1 MQSQYEKPEQ
11 IATAIH
17 QGSQEAENVLLDR
30 YYRTVLFILKKRV
43 NDDALALDL
52 CQETFR
58 VMIETLRSRQ
68 LDEPEKL
75 AAFLQK
81 TALNLCIA
89 ENRKAV
95 RQKTSTDSEQI
106 ESLAFPGDD
115 PLTQVA
121 SERAAKAVGLL
132 IDELQNDR
140 DRKILTL
147 YYIEEWEKVDVC
159 KQLELDYRHF
169 DRVISRARAR
179 FRQLAG
185 QSGQEEHFL
194 GVVQ

>member
-17 QGSQEAENVLLDR
+17 QGNQEAESVLLDR

-68 LDEPEKL
+68 LEEPEKL

-81 TALNLCIA
+81 TALNLCTA

-106 ESLAFPGDD
+106 ELLAFPGDD
-115 PLTQVA
+115 PLAQIA
-121 SERAAKAVGLL
+121 SERAAKAVGVL
-132 IDELQNDR
+132 IDELKNDR

-147 YYIEEWEKVDVC
+147 YYIEEWEKGEICERLD
-159 KQLELDYRHF
+159 LDYRHF
-169 DRVISRARAR
+169 DRVISRARTR

-185 QSGQEEHFL
+185 QTGQEEHLL